1 MEQENHIDKSLVMER
16 DNRVVIALVSFVV
29 IFLTLGLAIA
39 YETLSRFGLEN
50 NYAIVFCVAF
60 VLAVIL
66 LRKNV
71 KVLALVLI
79 GVVALN
85 LPDATLL
92 SYSLDR
98 DVLLAAVC
106 AFILVPSVYELVI
119 K

>member
-1 MEQENHIDKSLVMER
+1 MER
-16 DNRVVIALVSFVV
+16 DNRVVMALVYFAV

-39 YETLSRFGLEN
+39 YETLSRFGLES

-60 VLAVIL
+60 MLAVIL
-66 LRKNV
+66 LRRNL
-71 KVLALVLI
+71 KVLALVLL

-98 DVLLAAVC
+98 DVLLAVVC
-106 AFILVPSVYELVI
+106 TFILVPSVYEVVV